1 MMIEASTQ
9 DRMRQKE
16 KKIEEFRVATAR
28 KATERHQKMKKEAMK
43 EIELKKAQELERRL
57 KAQEYAKS

>member
-1 MMIEASTQ
+1 M
-9 DRMRQKE
+9 
-16 KKIEEFRVATAR
+16 ATAR
-28 KATERHQKMKKEAMK
+28 KATERHQKMKREARK